1 MRENKKK
8 GKGRSDLGVGA
19 ERAASAQLGD
29 GASSKLLKTAS
40 KVGNEELKQRIDRQ
54 TASRDEML
62 QFIIDRLQK
71 VREVQLKELDI
82 ASIRRQREWW
92 KEVSDIHKEDVTK
105 PRPTRWKEVARVYE
119 EAAYQL
125 CRGALGRGRMLV
137 ERGIEVEKKTFGDL
151 TALVDVEPDDKD
163 IDPPGGMGSIA
174 SDEACPTENV
184 PQEIHQ
190 LSNDIQNVTHV
201 TVEPPGRK
209 RKRDPWW
216 TLWDEEEEEEE
227 DEPAA

>member
-29 GASSKLLKTAS
+29 GSSSKLRKTAAA
-40 KVGNEELKQRIDRQ
+40 VGNEELKQRIENQ
-54 TASRDEML
+54 KANRDDLL
-62 QFIIDRLQK
+62 QFIVDRLQK
-71 VREVQLKELDI
+71 VREVQLKELDVGR
-82 ASIRRQREWW
+82 IRRQREWW
-92 KEVSDIHKEDVTK
+92 KDVSDIHKEDATK
-105 PRPTRWKEVARVYE
+105 PKPTRWREVARIYE

-125 CRGALGRGRMLV
+125 CRGALGRGKMLV
-137 ERGIEVEKKTFGDL
+137 ERGIDLEKKTFGDL
-151 TALVDVEPDDKD
+151 TKLVDSDDED
-163 IDPPGGMGSIA
+163 IDTPDAMASIT
-174 SDEACPTENV
+174 SDEACPADNV

-190 LSNDIQNVTHV
+190 LSNEIQNVTHV

-216 TLWDEEEEEEE
+216 TLWEEEEEEE
-227 DEPAA
+227 EGEPAA